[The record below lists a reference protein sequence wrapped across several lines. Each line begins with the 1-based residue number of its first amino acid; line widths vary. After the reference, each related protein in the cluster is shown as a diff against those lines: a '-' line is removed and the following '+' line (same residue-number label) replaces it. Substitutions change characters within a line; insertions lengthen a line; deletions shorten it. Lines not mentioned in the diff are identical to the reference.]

1 MTSANKTRRAGY
13 APPSNTVVGRRGL
26 HTRERIIRCAGE
38 VFLQNGFHGA
48 SIDMIAT
55 AAGASRATVYQ
66 YFADKEAIFGELARD
81 STRAVL
87 EHAESLGPLEP
98 TADGLASLEAWMHGW
113 ADIYDA
119 HAAVFAEYPGMGT
132 VMGLTVVDAQSVPEK
147 FKQRITE
154 RLRSA
159 PVCGL
164 AFDDAAAAL
173 MRLPHMVNLYRHR
186 GMYGLPSRTTVSTSL
201 AIAIQAMLFPDAAG
215 KTSSVT
221 IEPGPTATAPS
232 VATGQAISPIRQDV
246 LWASSALFA
255 ERGFYAVRMEEIAA
269 AADISRATMYRH
281 FSNKDLILAELTRT
295 AVREI
300 EYHAAALKRLAGETF
315 DVEAFSR
322 WTLDYVRFHRAYSG
336 VIRAWFD
343 GTVAERLPD
352 AGAINGIAAMHD
364 AVSALLRTS
373 SLPAGVDPATAAAVV
388 LATLGRMTEPTP
400 AGDSD
405 QHAAEVI
412 VALLCRSLL
421 GQPGGLP
428 LRPRK

>member
-1 MTSANKTRRAGY
+1 MTAVNKMRRAGY

-26 HTRERIIRCAGE
+26 HTRDRIVRCAAD
-38 VFLQNGFHGA
+38 VFLQNGFHGT
-48 SIDMIAT
+48 SVDMIAT

-66 YFADKEAIFGELARD
+66 YFADKEQIFGELARE

-87 EHAESLGPLEP
+87 EHAESLGPLGP

-113 ADIYDA
+113 ADIYDD
-119 HAAVFAEYPGMGT
+119 HAAVFAEYPGIGT

-159 PVCGL
+159 LVRGL
-164 AFDDAAAAL
+164 DLDDAVAAI

-186 GMYGLPSRTTVSTSL
+186 GMYGLPSRTIVSTSL
-201 AIAIQAMLFPDAAG
+201 AIALQAMLFPSAG
-215 KTSSVT
+215 EMTSVT
-221 IEPGPTATAPS
+221 IAAGQTATAPG
-232 VATGQAISPIRQDV
+232 VADAQAISPIRQDV

-255 ERGFYAVRMEEIAA
+255 ERGYYAVRMEDIAA
-269 AADISRATMYRH
+269 AADVSRATMYRH
-281 FSNKDLILAELTRT
+281 FSNKDLILAELTRR

-300 EYHAAALKRLAGETF
+300 EHHARALKGLAAETF
-315 DVEAFSR
+315 DAEAFSR
-322 WTLDYVRFHRAYSG
+322 WMLDYVRFHRAYRG

-352 AGAINGIAAMHD
+352 ATANDGIAAMHD
-364 AVSALLRTS
+364 AVAELVRTA
-373 SLPAGVDPATAAAVV
+373 SLPAGVDPTVAGAVV
-388 LATLGRMTEPTP
+388 LATLGRMTEPTGS
-400 AGDSD
+400 GDSD
-405 QHAAEVI
+405 EHAAEVI

-421 GQPGGLP
+421 GQPGGST
-428 LRPRK
+428 